1 MFNFLTESTQMID
14 AEQAQEV
21 MQEVV
26 ENPNIIKNYIN
37 QITPAVVN
45 FLIQLVVC
53 IIIFFVGTRIIKTI
67 SKFVKKSM
75 ERGNAQAGAVS
86 FVTSLVK
93 YSLDFVLVMLIL
105 SSFGLSGTIVAVLG
119 SAGLTVGL
127 ALQGSLASFAGGVLL
142 VILKPFVVGDY
153 IIDHSCGKEGTV
165 TEITIFYTKLLTIDN
180 KVVLIPNG
188 TLSNATLTNVSHMDT
203 RRVDMTVS
211 VSYDSDISKVK
222 QILFDIASTHA
233 LVLKDEPVDVYV
245 DKLADSSIDMG
256 LRVWVKSE
264 DYFPLKWE
272 LTEQIKN
279 RFDQEGINIPFPQ
292 MDVHITRE
300 G

>member
-1 MFNFLTESTQMID
+1 M
-14 AEQAQEV
+14 
-21 MQEVV
+21 
-26 ENPNIIKNYIN
+26 
-37 QITPAVVN
+37 
-45 FLIQLVVC
+45 
-53 IIIFFVGTRIIKTI
+53 
-67 SKFVKKSM
+67 
-75 ERGNAQAGAVS
+75 
-86 FVTSLVK
+86 
-93 YSLDFVLVMLIL
+93 
-105 SSFGLSGTIVAVLG
+105 
-119 SAGLTVGL
+119 
-127 ALQGSLASFAGGVLL
+127 
-142 VILKPFVVGDY
+142 
-153 IIDHSCGKEGTV
+153 
-165 TEITIFYTKLLTIDN
+165 LTIDN

>member
-53 IIIFFVGTRIIKTI
+53 IIIFFVVTRIRKTI
-67 SKFVKKSM
+67 SKLVKKSM

-127 ALQGSLASFAGGVLL
+127 ALQGSLANFAGGVLL

-272 LTEQIKN
+272 LTEKIKN